1 MREPDL
7 WENKWKRFL
16 YEGMT
21 PQTINGEELNKIFG
35 FFHVSEQKLSH
46 DDYFEFTPRLPRHPY
61 SDFHGNVT
69 EDNFTRRVS
78 VAPTIE
84 LALKSIEGQG
94 DDEDWAHLYAGFG
107 QADTEAKQKDCPEDF
122 QQEYNTLFYL
132 STWLKNKL
140 LDGDLS
146 VDEAIRLGMQ
156 IPPELRT
163 DGRGKGVYDPE
174 HIPKGLNPRL
184 LPARLRDEFKQCV
197 PDADETKEQ
206 WLTRPTEMIYVGELH
221 LLDAQVL
228 LSARALQL
236 VRKAGLQTDEY

>member
-1 MREPDL
+1 MRDPET
-7 WENKWKRFL
+7 WEVKWKRFL
-16 YEGMT
+16 YEGMS
-21 PQTINGEELNKIFG
+21 PRVIDGEKLSKVFS

-46 DDYFEFTPRLPRHPY
+46 EDYFEFTPRLPRHPY
-61 SDFHGNVT
+61 SDFQGNVT

-84 LALKSIEGQG
+84 LALKSIEGQAEE
-94 DDEDWAHLYAGFG
+94 EDWVHLYAGLG

-206 WLTRPTEMIYVGELH
+206 WLTKPTKMFYVGEVSLSSGV
-221 LLDAQVL
+221 VL
-228 LSARALQL
+228 LSTGALQL
-236 VRKAGLQTDEY
+236 VTKAGLQSDEY